1 MSGHSK
7 WAKIHRQ
14 KAVSDQQRGKV
25 FTKLGKA
32 ISIAVKEGGGV
43 VDPEMN
49 FKLRLAIEKAKQAN
63 MPRSNIDKAISSGS
77 GPGAGDDL
85 VNITYEGFGPTG
97 VAVIVEVV
105 TDNRNRALS
114 EVKQIFDKS
123 GGTLGQSGSVSFL
136 FNRVGEILVKE
147 TENQEAV
154 MLELME
160 IPGII
165 DIEQTAEGLNV
176 LTKFNELKSV
186 QDKVAHGHSIEQSSL
201 IYQPKMPKQL
211 NTEQIQKVETF
222 IAKLEDSEEVQN
234 VWTDANIE

>member
-43 VDPEMN
+43 VDSEMN

-77 GPGAGDDL
+77 GHGAGDDL
-85 VNITYEGFGPTG
+85 ANITYEGFGPTG
-97 VAVIVEVV
+97 IAVIIEVV

-123 GGTLGQSGSVSFL
+123 GGTLGQAGSVSFL

-147 TENQEAV
+147 SENQETV
-154 MLELME
+154 MLEFME

-165 DIEQTAEGLNV
+165 DIEQTPEGLAI
-176 LTKFNELKSV
+176 LTKFNELKAV
-186 QDKVAHGHSIEQSSL
+186 QDKVAQGHSIEQSSL
-201 IYQPKMPKQL
+201 IYQPKMKKQL
-211 NTEQIQKVETF
+211 NSEQLQKVETF
-222 IAKLEDSEEVQN
+222 ITKLEDSDEVQN